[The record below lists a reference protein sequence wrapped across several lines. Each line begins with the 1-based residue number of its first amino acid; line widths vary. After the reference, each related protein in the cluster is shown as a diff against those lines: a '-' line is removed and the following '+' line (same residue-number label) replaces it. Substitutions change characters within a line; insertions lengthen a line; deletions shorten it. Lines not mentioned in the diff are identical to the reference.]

1 MKKQKK
7 VSWAAPCS
15 GNTTVSFTAG
25 AQEAAVVPLQFF
37 RLLCSNELPNTL
49 TLSCKTYIS
58 QTCVFFLRSRFICR
72 YADILYVWVSDGWC
86 VCVCGQLGFLLWGG
100 TSYFAVKLRGS
111 FCFLLWRSFVIVQR
125 ESQCCLNILR
135 MLQLLFLFSSSV
147 QTHHIVLRHYLN
159 SHAHVTLLL
168 VRVHRSVFW
177 TPPSTEHFS
186 SAVAE
191 TVFILTRF
199 MVVLWVSGSGTS
211 QWKLLICMK

>member
-100 TSYFAVKLRGS
+100 HHILQSSWEEAFVFFFEDHLSSSKERVSVAWIYCVCCS
-111 FCFLLWRSFVIVQR
+111 FC
-125 ESQCCLNILR
+125 
-135 MLQLLFLFSSSV
+135 SSSV
-147 QTHHIVLRHYLN
+147 LPFKHT
-159 SHAHVTLLL
+159 T
-168 VRVHRSVFW
+168 
-177 TPPSTEHFS
+177 
-186 SAVAE
+186 
-191 TVFILTRF
+191 
-199 MVVLWVSGSGTS
+199 
-211 QWKLLICMK
+211 

>member
-1 MKKQKK
+1 MKEQKK

-86 VCVCGQLGFLLWGG
+86 VCVASLGFYCGEAHHILQSSWEEAFVFFFEDHLSSSKERVSVAWI
-100 TSYFAVKLRGS
+100 YCVCCS
-111 FCFLLWRSFVIVQR
+111 FC
-125 ESQCCLNILR
+125 
-135 MLQLLFLFSSSV
+135 SSSV
-147 QTHHIVLRHYLN
+147 LPFKHT
-159 SHAHVTLLL
+159 T
-168 VRVHRSVFW
+168 
-177 TPPSTEHFS
+177 
-186 SAVAE
+186 
-191 TVFILTRF
+191 
-199 MVVLWVSGSGTS
+199 
-211 QWKLLICMK
+211 